1 MDTISWAFNYIPWW
15 VWVLIAGGGG
25 GAILAFVPGA
35 LALVVSIWNALPK
48 PVKVVLGGI
57 AAVAVAYVAG
67 RNKGSK
73 DERAMEARRNAQ
85 ATQKRLEVNREVQQ
99 MSPTQ
104 VDAELK
110 RHKDFRDD

>member
-15 VWVLIAGGGG
+15 VWIIITAGGG

-35 LALVVSIWNALPK
+35 LALVVSIWNMLPRPIK
-48 PVKVVLGGI
+48 FVLGGA
-57 AAVAVAYVAG
+57 AAVVVAYLAG

-73 DERAMEARRNAQ
+73 DERTMQAKRGAQ
-85 ATQKRLEVNREVQQ
+85 ATQNRKEINDEVRT
-99 MSPTQ
+99 MSPTK

-110 RHKDFRDD
+110 RHGDFRED